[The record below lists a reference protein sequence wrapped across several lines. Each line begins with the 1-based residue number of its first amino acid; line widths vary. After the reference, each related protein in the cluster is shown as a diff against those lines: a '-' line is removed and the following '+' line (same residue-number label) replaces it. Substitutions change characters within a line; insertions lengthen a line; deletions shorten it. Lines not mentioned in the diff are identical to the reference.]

1 MKNWILLGVMFS
13 MVFVAC
19 NNDDDAAP
27 EAGTPLELSE
37 VIAED
42 NAEIETFLDT
52 HFYNYEEFA
61 SPPADF
67 DFIIDIDTI
76 AGDNSDK
83 TPLSQQMERL
93 TIDLN
98 SDDLG
103 LDGDETV
110 EHAYY
115 MLRVRE
121 RMPDGPK
128 PTTADSTFLKYE
140 GQLLD
145 GTSFDENQNF
155 TWLELPF
162 TVRGFAEGA
171 SELVAGT
178 SDNIVDNPDGTVD
191 ITDRGIGMVIFP
203 SAMGYFAGGG
213 PSGTIPA
220 YSPLLFKLDIGLFV
234 DDTDRDN
241 DGIPSF
247 SMIIP
252 IRILNCLP
260 EIFYRISGMPMMIR
274 MAYPPEMKFRMRMG
288 TSLFLIQ
295 IVIMMEPLIT
305 WTQTIRNKKTP
316 VYGRYFFKR
325 LSPL

>member
-1 MKNWILLGVMFS
+1 M
-13 MVFVAC
+13 AC
-19 NNDDDAAP
+19 NNDDDAAAEVDP
-27 EAGTPLELSE
+27 PLELSE

-42 NAEIETFLDT
+42 NAEIQEFLDT

-61 SPPADF
+61 APPADF
-67 DFIIDIDTI
+67 DFVIDIDTI

-93 TIDLN
+93 TINLE

-103 LDGDETV
+103 LDGEESV
-110 EHAYY
+110 EHPYY
-115 MLRVRE
+115 ILRVRQ
-121 RMPDGPK
+121 RTDDGPT
-128 PTTADSTFLKYE
+128 PTIADSTFLKYE

-178 SDNIVDNPDGTVD
+178 SGEIVDNPDGTVD
-191 ITDRGIGMVIFP
+191 IADSGIGMVIFP

-220 YSPLLFKLDIGLFV
+220 YSPLLFKLEIGLFV
-234 DDTDRDN
+234 EDTDRDN
-241 DGIPSF
+241 DGIPSILEDLDGNGNLLNDNTDLDSELLTGIVLPNF
-247 SMIIP
+247 RDADDDQDGIPTRDEISDEDGNIIIP
-252 IRILNCLP
+252 
-260 EIFYRISGMPMMIR
+260 
-274 MAYPPEMKFRMRMG
+274 YPDSDNDG
-288 TSLFLIQ
+288 TPDYLD
-295 IVIMMEPLIT
+295 PD
-305 WTQTIRNKKTP
+305 N
-316 VYGRYFFKR
+316 
-325 LSPL
+325 

>member
-1 MKNWILLGVMFS
+1 MKNWILLGVIFS

-27 EAGTPLELSE
+27 EADPPLELSE

-42 NAEIETFLDT
+42 SAEIETFLDT

-93 TIDLN
+93 TINLN

-121 RMPDGPK
+121 SMPDGPK

-178 SDNIVDNPDGTVD
+178 SENIVDNPDGTVD

-234 DDTDRDN
+234 EDTDRDN
-241 DGIPSF
+241 DGIPSILEDLDGNGNLLNDNTDLDSELLTGIILPNF
-247 SMIIP
+247 RDADDDQDGIPTRDEISDEDGNIIIP
-252 IRILNCLP
+252 
-260 EIFYRISGMPMMIR
+260 
-274 MAYPPEMKFRMRMG
+274 YPDSDNDG
-288 TSLFLIQ
+288 TPDYLD
-295 IVIMMEPLIT
+295 PD
-305 WTQTIRNKKTP
+305 N
-316 VYGRYFFKR
+316 
-325 LSPL
+325 

>member
-27 EAGTPLELSE
+27 EADPPLELSE

-42 NAEIETFLDT
+42 SAEIETFLDT

-93 TIDLN
+93 TINLE

-115 MLRVRE
+115 LLRVRE
-121 RMPDGPK
+121 RIPDGPK
-128 PTTADSTFLKYE
+128 PTIADSTFLKYE

-178 SDNIVDNPDGTVD
+178 SAGIIDNPDGTVD

-220 YSPLLFKLDIGLFV
+220 YSPLFFKLDIGLFV
-234 DDTDRDN
+234 EDTDRDN
-241 DGIPSF
+241 DGIPSILEDLDGNGNLLNDNTDLDSELLTGIILPNF
-247 SMIIP
+247 RDADDDQDGIPTRDEISDEDGNIIIP
-252 IRILNCLP
+252 
-260 EIFYRISGMPMMIR
+260 
-274 MAYPPEMKFRMRMG
+274 YPDSDNDG
-288 TSLFLIQ
+288 TPDYLD
-295 IVIMMEPLIT
+295 PD
-305 WTQTIRNKKTP
+305 N
-316 VYGRYFFKR
+316 
-325 LSPL
+325 

>member
-1 MKNWILLGVMFS
+1 MKNWILLGVIFS
-13 MVFVAC
+13 TVFVAC

-27 EAGTPLELSE
+27 EADPPLELSE

-42 NAEIETFLDT
+42 NAEIEAFLDT

-67 DFIIDIDTI
+67 DFIIDIGTI
-76 AGDNSDK
+76 EGDNSDK

-115 MLRVRE
+115 ILRVRE
-121 RMPDGPK
+121 RVPDGPK
-128 PTTADSTFLKYE
+128 PTVADSTFLKYE

-145 GTSFDENQNF
+145 GTSFDENQSF

-178 SDNIVDNPDGTVD
+178 SAGIVDNPDGTVD

-234 DDTDRDN
+234 EDTDRDN
-241 DGIPSF
+241 DGIPSILEDVDGNGSLLNDNTDF
-247 SMIIP
+247 DSELLTGIILPNFRDADDDQDGIPTRDEISDEDGNIIIP
-252 IRILNCLP
+252 
-260 EIFYRISGMPMMIR
+260 
-274 MAYPPEMKFRMRMG
+274 YPDSDNDG
-288 TSLFLIQ
+288 TPDYLD
-295 IVIMMEPLIT
+295 PD
-305 WTQTIRNKKTP
+305 N
-316 VYGRYFFKR
+316 
-325 LSPL
+325 

>member
-1 MKNWILLGVMFS
+1 MKNWILLGVIFS

-27 EAGTPLELSE
+27 EADPPLELSE

-42 NAEIETFLDT
+42 SAEIETFLDT

-93 TIDLN
+93 TINLE

-115 MLRVRE
+115 LLRVRE
-121 RMPDGPK
+121 RIPDGPK
-128 PTTADSTFLKYE
+128 PTIADSTFLKYE

-178 SDNIVDNPDGTVD
+178 SAGIIDNPDGTVD

-234 DDTDRDN
+234 EDTDRDN
-241 DGIPSF
+241 DGIPSILEDLDGNGNLLNDNTDLDSELLTGIILPNF
-247 SMIIP
+247 RDADDDQDGIPTRDEISDEDGNIIIP
-252 IRILNCLP
+252 
-260 EIFYRISGMPMMIR
+260 
-274 MAYPPEMKFRMRMG
+274 YPDSDNDG
-288 TSLFLIQ
+288 TPDYLD
-295 IVIMMEPLIT
+295 PD
-305 WTQTIRNKKTP
+305 N
-316 VYGRYFFKR
+316 
-325 LSPL
+325 

>member
-234 DDTDRDN
+234 EDTDRDN
-241 DGIPSF
+241 DGIPSILEDLDGNGSLLNDNTDLDSELLTGVILPNF
-247 SMIIP
+247 RDADDDQDGIPTRDEISDEDGNIIIP
-252 IRILNCLP
+252 
-260 EIFYRISGMPMMIR
+260 
-274 MAYPPEMKFRMRMG
+274 YPDSDNDG
-288 TSLFLIQ
+288 TPDYLD
-295 IVIMMEPLIT
+295 PD
-305 WTQTIRNKKTP
+305 N
-316 VYGRYFFKR
+316 
-325 LSPL
+325 

>member
-27 EAGTPLELSE
+27 EADPPLELSE

-42 NAEIETFLDT
+42 SAEIETFLDT

-93 TIDLN
+93 TINLE

-115 MLRVRE
+115 LLRVRE
-121 RMPDGPK
+121 RIPDGPK
-128 PTTADSTFLKYE
+128 PTIADSTFLKYE

-155 TWLELPF
+155 TRLELPF

-178 SDNIVDNPDGTVD
+178 SAGIIDNPDGTVD

-234 DDTDRDN
+234 EDTERDN
-241 DGIPSF
+241 DGIPSILEDLDGNGNLLNDNTDLDSELLTGIILPNF
-247 SMIIP
+247 RDADDDQDGIPTRDEISDEDGNIIIP
-252 IRILNCLP
+252 
-260 EIFYRISGMPMMIR
+260 
-274 MAYPPEMKFRMRMG
+274 YPDSDNDG
-288 TSLFLIQ
+288 TPDYLD
-295 IVIMMEPLIT
+295 PD
-305 WTQTIRNKKTP
+305 N
-316 VYGRYFFKR
+316 
-325 LSPL
+325 